1 MRASFFMLELI
12 LINIL
17 VEGAKVKMKPT
28 KVNILGIENNN
39 YFKKEVAEF
48 YVSEL
53 ERYFEENNISDTDK
67 ILVINQLI
75 EEFR

>member
-1 MRASFFMLELI
+1 
-12 LINIL
+12 
-17 VEGAKVKMKPT
+17 MKPT
-28 KVNILGIENNN
+28 EVTVLGIENNN

-53 ERYFEENNISDTDK
+53 ERYFEENNISDTEK
-67 ILVINQLI
+67 ILIINRLI

>member
-1 MRASFFMLELI
+1 
-12 LINIL
+12 
-17 VEGAKVKMKPT
+17 MKPT
-28 KVNILGIENNN
+28 EVTVLGIENNN

-48 YVSEL
+48 YASEL
-53 ERYFEENNISDTDK
+53 EIYFEENNISDTDK

>member
-1 MRASFFMLELI
+1 MYYRGDKRL
-12 LINIL
+12 
-17 VEGAKVKMKPT
+17 KPT
-28 KVNILGIENNN
+28 EVTVLGIENNN

-48 YVSEL
+48 YASEL
-53 ERYFEENNISDTDK
+53 EIYFEENNISDTDK